1 MTADSRK
8 ASSIHGEVRI
18 VYRADGTATVNGAP
32 VVIGPGQDM
41 RDAAYQAAVELAAAA
56 GATGP
61 VVAKSV
67 EPDGV
72 AYPVT
77 LYPSRAALAA
87 ADTAHAGVGAAG
99 ALHRVR
105 HAWYRPTLS
114 VSWMAAAACA
124 CVLLSVLATVLLH
137 EDGPPIVRLSVDT
150 ENDPTHTPAAQSIG
164 HAISTAPGVLSTER
178 IRALAKRA
186 AAAKASASATP
197 SASQSTVSAVP
208 DIGAQ
213 PTPGLPLKP
222 QPSLGTIPVDHSQ
235 DPGPSPSGGT
245 KRVTVTGLTLSMVGG
260 DQSNPNIAYVATVTT
275 SSSAPVTLTYTYSGV
290 GGRAAVTRTVQ
301 LSGSTNYVVADLI
314 PTQPYCGGPVTM
326 TVSTSP
332 AAKSGPATASA
343 QPGC

>member
-1 MTADSRK
+1 VTAATRSS
-8 ASSIHGEVRI
+8 SSIYGEVRI

-41 RDAAYQAAVELAAAA
+41 RDAAYQAAVALAVAS

-61 VVAKSV
+61 VVATSV

-77 LYPSRAALAA
+77 LYPSRAASAA
-87 ADTAHAGVGAAG
+87 AEAAPAGVGAAG

-105 HAWYRPTLS
+105 RAWYRPTLS

-137 EDGPPIVRLSVDT
+137 EDGPPTVRLSVDT
-150 ENDPTHTPAAQSIG
+150 ENNPTRTPAAQSIG
-164 HAISTAPGVLSTER
+164 HAVSTAPGVTSTER

-186 AAAKASASATP
+186 AAATP
-197 SASQSTVSAVP
+197 SASAAPSASRSTVAAVP
-208 DIGAQ
+208 GVFAQ
-213 PTPGLPLKP
+213 PTPGLPGP
-222 QPSLGTIPVDHSQ
+222 QPSHGTIVPSQ
-235 DPGPSPSGGT
+235 DPGTSPSGGT
-245 KRVTVTGLTLSMVGG
+245 KRVAVTGLTLSMVGG
-260 DQSNPNIAYVATVTT
+260 DQSHQNIAYVATVTT
-275 SSSAPVTLTYTYSGV
+275 SNSEPVTLTYTYSGA

-301 LSGSTNYVVADLI
+301 LSGSTNYVVANLI
-314 PTQPYCGGPVTM
+314 PSQPYCGGPVTM
-326 TVSTSP
+326 TASTSP
-332 AAKSGPATASA
+332 AAKTGPATASA

>member
-1 MTADSRK
+1 MTAHRRNS
-8 ASSIHGEVRI
+8 SSISGEVRI

-32 VVIGPGQDM
+32 VVIRPGQDM
-41 RDAAYQAAVELAAAA
+41 RDAAYQAAVALAAAS

-61 VVAKSV
+61 VVATSI

-77 LYPSRAALAA
+77 LYPGRAAPAVA
-87 ADTAHAGVGAAG
+87 EAGPAGAGAAG

-114 VSWMAAAACA
+114 MGWMAAAACA

-150 ENDPTHTPAAQSIG
+150 ENDPTRTPAAQSIG
-164 HAISTAPGVLSTER
+164 HAISTAPGVMSTER
-178 IRALAKRA
+178 IRALAKRG
-186 AAAKASASATP
+186 AAAKPSASAAP
-197 SASQSTVSAVP
+197 SASQSTVAAG
-208 DIGAQ
+208 IGAQ
-213 PTPGLPLKP
+213 PTPGVPLGP
-222 QPSLGTIPVDHSQ
+222 QPSPGTIPIGPSQ
-235 DPGPSPSGGT
+235 DPGASPSGGT

-260 DQSNPNIAYVATVTT
+260 DQSNQNIAYVATVTT
-275 SSSAPVTLTYTYSGV
+275 SNSEPFTLTYTYSGA

-301 LSGSTNYVVADLI
+301 LSGSTNYVVANLI
-314 PTQPYCGGPVTM
+314 PSQPYCGGPVTM

-332 AAKSGPATASA
+332 AAKTGPATATA